1 MQSLAARSLR
11 GIAHGAS
18 RINGTRHV
26 PLALRSL
33 ASQART
39 SEADASVSAA
49 SKWLARGAAVV
60 AAAGGA
66 SAAVAA
72 STDNPFDG
80 AEDVPLLTTSGVTVK
95 TGDVAQGRFC
105 WEQAQALLRARPQFE
120 AAGYKLVVIS
130 IGTPEG
136 GRQFCSTLPFPP
148 ELLLLDPDYKLYG
161 HLKCYEGFKAMF
173 SPKTWDAMKAREW
186 NEFKAL
192 LDKYKMIAPKSV
204 DSTAVMGGLFV
215 LDNGKVLYEHRDDG
229 PGVHA
234 PMKEVLAS
242 CCTA

>member
-1 MQSLAARSLR
+1 MSSLAARSLR
-11 GIAHGAS
+11 GVAQGAS
-18 RINGTRHV
+18 RINGTRYA
-26 PLALRSL
+26 PSLRTAVSK
-33 ASQART
+33 AR
-39 SEADASVSAA
+39 EARSGSSSRSAA
-49 SKWLARGAAVV
+49 GFAWLTRGAAVV
-60 AAAGGA
+60 AAAGA
-66 SAAVAA
+66 SAAASAA

-80 AEDVPLLTTSGVTVK
+80 AEEVPLLTTSGVALK
-95 TGDVAQGRFC
+95 AGDVFC
-105 WEQAQALLRARPQFE
+105 WEQAQSLLRARPQFE
-120 AAGYKLVVIS
+120 AAGYKLVVVS

-192 LDKYKMIAPKSV
+192 LDKYKMIAPKSM
-204 DSTAVMGGLFV
+204 DSTAVMGGVFV
-215 LDNGKVLYEHRDDG
+215 LDNGKVLFEYRDEG

-234 PMKEVLAS
+234 PMKDVLAS
-242 CCTA
+242 CCVA